1 MGRLA
6 ECLLKKNCWGKVPH
20 SCAWAGLLLL
30 AGASAAWPYEV
41 QVVDV
46 ATSRGI
52 SLVVLETS
60 LATRYVSDS
69 AGRIAL
75 DDPLLMNRDVFV
87 TPTSDGYRYNAPGL
101 AMGGAVI
108 HPREGSSTTLVMER
122 TMPAERLYRITGAG
136 IYRDTVALGLP
147 VPTAQPVIKCDVTGQ
162 DSALCCPFDGKLFW
176 IWGDTSRLDHPLKA
190 NFRSTGA
197 TSKLPGK
204 GGLDPAV
211 GVNLDYFCE
220 GNFVRPMMPERPGKG
235 SQVYWLSCLMN
246 VPDAAGKEHLL
257 AWWNRIENPGMR
269 TIERGIAEFNPTAG
283 HFEYLADYP
292 TTAALQPGGHAVRA
306 GDYIIMTGDGA
317 QTRVRAT
324 YEAAKDPAQYEAL
337 TCLAGDDPFSTATAR
352 ILRTAEGK
360 VHYTWRRGGRPCG
373 AREQA
378 ELVKAGLLQPSECQ
392 FRPVDAASGKAFGP
406 HACSIGWSPHRKR
419 WTMIL
424 SEIMGS
430 SMLGEIWYLEAAAP
444 EGPWSNAVKVVTH
457 NEMTFYNPLQH
468 PELSADGPYLY
479 FEGTYTR
486 TFSGA
491 KVPTP
496 YYDYNQVMYRL
507 DLLDKRVQSLGDAPC
522 EAIIDATETP

>member
-1 MGRLA
+1 MARWS
-6 ECLLKKNCWGKVPH
+6 ECLLKKIGGRIGSRCG
-20 SCAWAGLLLL
+20 AWAVLVML
-30 AGASAAWPYEV
+30 AGGGAARPFEV
-41 QVVDV
+41 QVVDA

-52 SLVVLETS
+52 PLVVVETS
-60 LATRYVSDS
+60 LATRFVSDS

-108 HPREGSSTTLVMER
+108 HPREGSSITLVMER

-136 IYRDTVALGLP
+136 IYRDSVALGLP
-147 VPTAQPVIKCDVTGQ
+147 APIAQAMINCNVTGQ
-162 DSALCCPFDGKLFW
+162 DSALCCPFDEKLFW

-190 NFRSTGA
+190 NFRATGA

-211 GVNLDYFCE
+211 GVNLGYLAD
-220 GNFVRPMMPERPGKG
+220 GNFVRPMMPTRPGNG

-257 AWWNRIENPGMR
+257 AWWNRIENPGMQ
-269 TIERGIAEFNPTAG
+269 TIERGIAEFNRESG
-283 HFEYLADYP
+283 HFEYLVDYP
-292 TTAALQPGGHAVRA
+292 TTAPLQPGGHATRA
-306 GDYIIMTGDGA
+306 GEYIIMTGDGA
-317 QTRVRAT
+317 QTRVRAS
-324 YEAAKDPAQYEAL
+324 YEAASDPTQYEAL
-337 TCLAGDDPFSTATAR
+337 TCLAGDESFSTATAR
-352 ILRTAEGK
+352 VLRTADGK

-373 AREQA
+373 AKEQA
-378 ELVKAGLLQPSECQ
+378 ELVKAGLLQAGECQ
-392 FRPVDAASGKAFGP
+392 FRPLDAVTGKPFIP
-406 HACSIGWSPHRKR
+406 HACSIAWNPYRQR

-424 SEIMGS
+424 SEIMGT
-430 SMLGEIWYLEAAAP
+430 SMLGETWYLEAPAP
-444 EGPWSNAVKVVTH
+444 EGPWTKGIKIVTH
-457 NEMTFYNPLQH
+457 SEMTFYNPLQH
-468 PELSADGPYLY
+468 PEFSVGGPYLY

-507 DLLDKRVQSLGDAPC
+507 DLRDKRVKSLGEAPF
-522 EAIIDATETP
+522 EAVIDTTETP